1 MVQHLARDL
10 TSVDTIEVTIAPGND
25 EPRGPAVTRAILSY
39 VGKPIPRRV
48 RGRWTSVNAWQGL
61 RCKTIGSLG
70 RW

>member
-39 VGKPIPRRV
+39 VGKAIPRRV
-48 RGRWTSVNAWQGL
+48 RGRWTSVNA
-61 RCKTIGSLG
+61 
-70 RW
+70 